1 MKRLILPTF
10 IPTLVPIWQRWL
22 ARRLPPSPEITLS
35 HRSIFILPSGFGL
48 VWLGLVLLL
57 YLFGTNYQ
65 NNLVIGLSILLLSL
79 FNTCILYSYKNL
91 AGLHL
96 RATTPPEVYAGE
108 TLTFPV
114 LISTHHSGH
123 NIQLNYPHNR
133 TYTVQNLG
141 TDEQQAL
148 VPFEYHQRGQV
159 SPGRLKIESFYPLG
173 LCRAWSHVDLAIS
186 HLVFA
191 QPIEAPLQLEADH
204 TQSEQDPLLLAGK
217 HVSGIDEFKGLKP
230 HVLGESL
237 KQVAWKQWAQ
247 GRGMLTKEFQQPQ
260 GDPVWLRLRPDTKR
274 LETQLSQL
282 SWQVNKLT
290 QLEQY
295 FGLHL
300 QNPMGDDVLI
310 APAIGNH
317 HRIACQKAIALYPQL
332 APSAAKPPYQSSA
345 ANHPQKTNQAPRKQ
359 HHIPTSREQV

>member
-1 MKRLILPTF
+1 MKRLIRPTF
-10 IPTLVPIWQRWL
+10 VPILVPIWQRWL

-96 RATTPPEVYAGE
+96 RAMTPPEVYAGE

-133 TYTVQNLG
+133 TYTVQNIG

-191 QPIEAPLQLEADH
+191 QPIEAPLLLEADH

-247 GRGMLTKEFQQPQ
+247 GRGMLSKEFQQPQ
-260 GDPVWLRLRPDTKR
+260 GDPVWLRLRPDAKR

-282 SWQVNKLT
+282 SWQINKLT

-300 QNPMGDDVLI
+300 QTPMGEDILI
-310 APAIGNH
+310 APSIGHN
-317 HRIACQKAIALYPQL
+317 HRIACHKALALYPKL
-332 APSAAKPPYQSSA
+332 APSAVNSSSA
-345 ANHPQKTNQAPRKQ
+345 AKHSNKMAKTTSKQ
-359 HHIPTSREQV
+359 RHIPTSREQV

>member
-1 MKRLILPTF
+1 MKRLAVTILA
-10 IPTLVPIWQRWL
+10 PIWQRWL
-22 ARRLPPSPEITLS
+22 VRRLPPSPEIILS

-48 VWLGLVLLL
+48 VWLSLILLL

-96 RATTPPEVYAGE
+96 RAMTPPEAYAGE

-114 LISTHHSGH
+114 LISTHHSSH

-133 TYTVQNLG
+133 TYTVQNVNA
-141 TDEQQAL
+141 DEQQAL
-148 VPFEYHQRGQV
+148 VHFEYNQRGNM

-191 QPIEAPLQLEADH
+191 KPMEAPLQLEADNV
-204 TQSEQDPLLLAGK
+204 QSEQDLLLLAGK
-217 HVSGIDEFKGLKP
+217 HVAGIDEFKGLKP
-230 HVLGESL
+230 YVLGESL

-247 GRGMLTKEFQQPQ
+247 GRGMLSKEFQQPQ
-260 GDPVWLRLRPDTKR
+260 GEPVWLRLRPDAKR
-274 LETQLSQL
+274 LETQLGQL

-300 QNPMGDDVLI
+300 PMPMGEDILI
-310 APAIGNH
+310 APATGNN
-317 HRIACQKAIALYPQL
+317 HRIACQKALALYPQ
-332 APSAAKPPYQSSA
+332 APSAVNSSSA
-345 ANHPQKTNQAPRKQ
+345 AKHSNKTDKASSKKR
-359 HHIPTSREQV
+359 HIPISREQA